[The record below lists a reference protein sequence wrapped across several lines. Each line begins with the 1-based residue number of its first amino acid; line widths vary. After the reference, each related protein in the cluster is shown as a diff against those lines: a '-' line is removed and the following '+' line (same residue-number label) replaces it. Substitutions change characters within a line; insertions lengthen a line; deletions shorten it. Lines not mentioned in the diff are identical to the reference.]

1 MDNVALA
8 QETLEEK
15 RKRADELFEDK
26 KWSEAE
32 ALYASIITDSPRNHD
47 LNFRYGTCVLNGSK
61 NEEEAIRFLRYSI
74 TGSGIDKRAYYY
86 LGRAYHLNYQFND
99 AITYYTKFKELASP
113 SDLKD
118 LDVVTDLKACA
129 FGKKLMSNIT
139 DMIVIKKDELPAED
153 FYDKYDLSDIGG
165 QLLVTDIF
173 QSKLDKKMNHR
184 PIIHFPSNSPYIY
197 YSSYGEDGE
206 TGLDIYVQKKLPG
219 GEWSLAQKVRG
230 NVNTDLDENYAYMHP
245 NGEYLYFSSKGH
257 NSMGG
262 YDVFRSR
269 FNPETQSFGAPENMD
284 FAISSP
290 DDDIFFVVDSLD
302 QNAYFASARESAY
315 GNLSVYKVR
324 VDRIPMQMAVIK
336 GNFLNIIN
344 AGDKEVEIEIT
355 DFSTGELIGKFNSKQ
370 TNGDYLLTFPKSGKY
385 QFAITPKGSLTTFG
399 YIVNIPPSKEF
410 KPLGQ
415 QMTLVNQN
423 GEEQITV
430 KDQFD
435 KVFDDPAGILA
446 EVYRELSKLPP
457 NSTKFNLDS
466 LDALKETDKVL
477 VDAGLDPYLTK
488 EGLKAVLKDG
498 IEDLTEAQADE
509 KKQANIAYNV
519 ALEKSIEANQKMV
532 ELNEQIKLAE
542 ATDDPIEKNR
552 ILEDVNKAKAQI
564 EQLNNESQVFIDLA
578 ETIEKS
584 IADKQV
590 RIDKANEVYTEAI
603 GLEEG
608 NGDALLAVVS
618 KNAVYFQDNVK
629 NGGSVENATTNAL
642 QQGAAEQKRVQALSE
657 EISDLSKERR
667 NLIAA
672 NEKSEKQ
679 KASAKKKDV
688 EAIQRMINSNNS
700 EIAVLESN
708 IDRKSEELDKAIAE
722 NATVR
727 EGLAAS
733 IILKDD
739 YRGSKYENTVSA
751 GDKAAIKNQV
761 KSNNLD
767 EILAMVDEVLE
778 KNNVS
783 AFNIELYA
791 NDEKTNNYTLAEWDE
806 AIDQEQELLRQEKLN
821 ASRER
826 QGQIQDEI
834 DRLEKLRQEK
844 MAAYEVVEEDPRS
857 IKSEINEDDILPN
870 YTKRKGSIDE
880 IVTENDRRNANRELN
895 YEILEEVANE
905 RKRLEQILAND
916 PKAKNIAERL
926 ENLDIIER
934 QLRDEIKADEEWLAV
949 NDIAAPLSK
958 DELLYSIAPDYQARV
973 NAAYEIVD
981 DEERNRAINDL
992 NQVILGKSN
1001 ERIQELNAIL
1011 ESDPSNERAR
1021 NELAGLE
1028 ELVADIN
1035 SNKNQALV
1043 EPEKANIDD
1052 LTSEVV
1058 LTDLIT
1064 DFDQRKDEIQ
1074 NMPNERA
1081 RRIAENQLYADLI
1094 MAANREEGKLEGLAA
1109 DYPDNKTIEKRR
1121 EALDDIKNEYEE
1133 EISNNKDWLAAN
1145 PEEQPSQLGNLN
1157 LNPTASSVMPPYSDR
1172 MSGITNSDNTAI
1184 EKENAKIGLN
1194 EELIAKIDG
1203 ELGNTA
1209 DLKTEY
1215 PNELERLNQLTIN
1228 LEALKADIQSKINA
1242 SKERIADLEN
1252 PAVVENVRST
1262 ISITSLMPTYESSL
1276 ADIRNGNSAEEDKL
1290 NSEYDVH
1297 EALLDICEVKM
1308 AELETEKENN
1318 PEDAVAINKDIQD
1331 LSNIQRNAQNE
1342 MNSNANKI
1350 AQLNSASL
1358 NRPEISVSELLPDF
1372 DGQMAEIENGNLPAI
1387 EKLKAKNELNN
1398 RLLKAIEIKMADI
1411 EDELEADPDNSD
1423 IYNQELDKLS
1433 ELKEAKRSEVAQNN
1447 EEIAAIEAEDV
1458 NIAALKTSDFNT
1470 TEGSAALSEFD
1481 KEIAELNEVNASLE
1495 DLRNQLDASTDEKE
1509 QAKIQKQI
1517 DKEEKTKASIEN
1529 EVIEGLDE
1537 ANDAEVAS
1545 LNADLEMNQKITKNA
1560 SHVEE
1565 NGLSEEIQ
1573 KANENLVVAS
1583 QKMNQA
1589 QDLRDEADDIKDP
1602 IEANEKLTEAYKLEN
1617 EAKDLLNESKRI
1629 FKMAISLN
1637 ESADEDEV
1645 LTSVSENEEDR
1656 KSAQKMEEAARL
1668 RDEANALYIR
1678 SSELA
1683 DSSLTVKR
1691 KNQAPII
1698 QEANKLTEKANQL
1711 SDAANQIED
1720 EAEDLK
1726 AQEEELLARSIEVVD
1741 KEVDEET
1748 KEEVGTSDAYKDYF
1762 AKKNEADDLMGK
1774 VDDLDE
1780 EIAELKDKR
1789 ARTFKMAI
1797 SLNDD
1802 SQEAAEVDNE
1812 ISDLQVQI
1820 NQLIALKK
1828 QLKEDALTAYDA
1840 ANEVLDGQT
1849 DSTTR
1854 VNLMALAQ
1862 NNVQPFEKAA
1872 PEAADFEV
1880 PDEITEDIFRTT
1892 NGAVY
1897 SDDAPIPMNNKR
1909 TGGLVYKVQVGAF
1922 RNPLPQDHFKEFA
1935 PISGEVLANG
1945 ITRFMV
1951 GYFKKFAPA
1960 NDAKGKVNGIGY
1972 SDAFVVAYCN
1982 GVRITID
1989 QALLI
1994 EQGLMTCDPVE
2005 NFVDNT
2011 IIENT
2016 VADNGTAANDT
2027 NRPNTNINPNF
2038 NADENDQ
2045 SNQLELDPQTAEE
2058 RNLTNYYTSVP
2069 EAAKA
2074 NQIEII
2080 DGLFYTV
2087 QIGVYS
2093 KPVTNSALFGI
2104 QPLNSQQT
2112 TNGFIRYST
2121 GIFTSVEAA
2130 TARKNEVVGLG
2141 IQDAFVTA
2149 YYDGDRITVDQALVI
2164 LRRDGAEALVGRESN
2179 TANTGETGNTGETDV
2194 TNNGE
2199 SAYYKEGLYYKI
2211 LIGKYRDA
2219 IPGEYATLLLRGDDI
2234 FETEVDQDG
2243 RTLLISSKLQTYEE
2257 LLDKLSEFSELGIE
2271 DMDIVTFYKYDVIPY
2286 EQGQKIR
2293 NEEQID
2299 DLTPYD
2305 DIEGISATPF
2315 IYAKDAVYF
2324 KIKLGE
2330 FEEKI
2335 SPEFAN
2341 LLLLHEEEENI
2352 QKEEGLDGVTECFTG
2367 SVTTYEEAEVTKQR
2381 LIEKGFGNALIMA
2394 YHKYDEISV
2403 ETARKILGQ

>member
-1 MDNVALA
+1 
-8 QETLEEK
+8 
-15 RKRADELFEDK
+15 
-26 KWSEAE
+26 
-32 ALYASIITDSPRNHD
+32 
-47 LNFRYGTCVLNGSK
+47 
-61 NEEEAIRFLRYSI
+61 
-74 TGSGIDKRAYYY
+74 
-86 LGRAYHLNYQFND
+86 
-99 AITYYTKFKELASP
+99 
-113 SDLKD
+113 
-118 LDVVTDLKACA
+118 
-129 FGKKLMSNIT
+129 
-139 DMIVIKKDELPAED
+139 
-153 FYDKYDLSDIGG
+153 
-165 QLLVTDIF
+165 
-173 QSKLDKKMNHR
+173 
-184 PIIHFPSNSPYIY
+184 
-197 YSSYGEDGE
+197 
-206 TGLDIYVQKKLPG
+206 
-219 GEWSLAQKVRG
+219 
-230 NVNTDLDENYAYMHP
+230 
-245 NGEYLYFSSKGH
+245 
-257 NSMGG
+257 
-262 YDVFRSR
+262 
-269 FNPETQSFGAPENMD
+269 
-284 FAISSP
+284 
-290 DDDIFFVVDSLD
+290 
-302 QNAYFASARESAY
+302 
-315 GNLSVYKVR
+315 
-324 VDRIPMQMAVIK
+324 
-336 GNFLNIIN
+336 
-344 AGDKEVEIEIT
+344 
-355 DFSTGELIGKFNSKQ
+355 
-370 TNGDYLLTFPKSGKY
+370 
-385 QFAITPKGSLTTFG
+385 
-399 YIVNIPPSKEF
+399 
-410 KPLGQ
+410 
-415 QMTLVNQN
+415 
-423 GEEQITV
+423 
-430 KDQFD
+430 
-435 KVFDDPAGILA
+435 
-446 EVYRELSKLPP
+446 
-457 NSTKFNLDS
+457 
-466 LDALKETDKVL
+466 
-477 VDAGLDPYLTK
+477 
-488 EGLKAVLKDG
+488 
-498 IEDLTEAQADE
+498 
-509 KKQANIAYNV
+509 
-519 ALEKSIEANQKMV
+519 
-532 ELNEQIKLAE
+532 
-542 ATDDPIEKNR
+542 
-552 ILEDVNKAKAQI
+552 
-564 EQLNNESQVFIDLA
+564 
-578 ETIEKS
+578 
-584 IADKQV
+584 
-590 RIDKANEVYTEAI
+590 
-603 GLEEG
+603 
-608 NGDALLAVVS
+608 
-618 KNAVYFQDNVK
+618 
-629 NGGSVENATTNAL
+629 
-642 QQGAAEQKRVQALSE
+642 
-657 EISDLSKERR
+657 
-667 NLIAA
+667 
-672 NEKSEKQ
+672 
-679 KASAKKKDV
+679 
-688 EAIQRMINSNNS
+688 
-700 EIAVLESN
+700 
-708 IDRKSEELDKAIAE
+708 
-722 NATVR
+722 
-727 EGLAAS
+727 
-733 IILKDD
+733 
-739 YRGSKYENTVSA
+739 
-751 GDKAAIKNQV
+751 
-761 KSNNLD
+761 
-767 EILAMVDEVLE
+767 
-778 KNNVS
+778 
-783 AFNIELYA
+783 
-791 NDEKTNNYTLAEWDE
+791 
-806 AIDQEQELLRQEKLN
+806 
-821 ASRER
+821 
-826 QGQIQDEI
+826 
-834 DRLEKLRQEK
+834 
-844 MAAYEVVEEDPRS
+844 
-857 IKSEINEDDILPN
+857 
-870 YTKRKGSIDE
+870 
-880 IVTENDRRNANRELN
+880 
-895 YEILEEVANE
+895 
-905 RKRLEQILAND
+905 
-916 PKAKNIAERL
+916 
-926 ENLDIIER
+926 
-934 QLRDEIKADEEWLAV
+934 
-949 NDIAAPLSK
+949 
-958 DELLYSIAPDYQARV
+958 
-973 NAAYEIVD
+973 
-981 DEERNRAINDL
+981 
-992 NQVILGKSN
+992 
-1001 ERIQELNAIL
+1001 
-1011 ESDPSNERAR
+1011 
-1021 NELAGLE
+1021 
-1028 ELVADIN
+1028 
-1035 SNKNQALV
+1035 
-1043 EPEKANIDD
+1043 
-1052 LTSEVV
+1052 
-1058 LTDLIT
+1058 
-1064 DFDQRKDEIQ
+1064 
-1074 NMPNERA
+1074 
-1081 RRIAENQLYADLI
+1081 
-1094 MAANREEGKLEGLAA
+1094 
-1109 DYPDNKTIEKRR
+1109 
-1121 EALDDIKNEYEE
+1121 
-1133 EISNNKDWLAAN
+1133 
-1145 PEEQPSQLGNLN
+1145 
-1157 LNPTASSVMPPYSDR
+1157 
-1172 MSGITNSDNTAI
+1172 
-1184 EKENAKIGLN
+1184 
-1194 EELIAKIDG
+1194 
-1203 ELGNTA
+1203 
-1209 DLKTEY
+1209 
-1215 PNELERLNQLTIN
+1215 
-1228 LEALKADIQSKINA
+1228 
-1242 SKERIADLEN
+1242 
-1252 PAVVENVRST
+1252 
-1262 ISITSLMPTYESSL
+1262 
-1276 ADIRNGNSAEEDKL
+1276 
-1290 NSEYDVH
+1290 
-1297 EALLDICEVKM
+1297 
-1308 AELETEKENN
+1308 
-1318 PEDAVAINKDIQD
+1318 
-1331 LSNIQRNAQNE
+1331 
-1342 MNSNANKI
+1342 
-1350 AQLNSASL
+1350 
-1358 NRPEISVSELLPDF
+1358 
-1372 DGQMAEIENGNLPAI
+1372 
-1387 EKLKAKNELNN
+1387 
-1398 RLLKAIEIKMADI
+1398 
-1411 EDELEADPDNSD
+1411 
-1423 IYNQELDKLS
+1423 
-1433 ELKEAKRSEVAQNN
+1433 
-1447 EEIAAIEAEDV
+1447 
-1458 NIAALKTSDFNT
+1458 
-1470 TEGSAALSEFD
+1470 
-1481 KEIAELNEVNASLE
+1481 
-1495 DLRNQLDASTDEKE
+1495 
-1509 QAKIQKQI
+1509 
-1517 DKEEKTKASIEN
+1517 
-1529 EVIEGLDE
+1529 
-1537 ANDAEVAS
+1537 
-1545 LNADLEMNQKITKNA
+1545 
-1560 SHVEE
+1560 
-1565 NGLSEEIQ
+1565 
-1573 KANENLVVAS
+1573 LVVAS

-2016 VADNGTAANDT
+2016 VAGNGTADNGTTDNTTNNDT

-2164 LRRDGAEALVGRESN
+2164 LRRDGAEALVGHESN